1 MTHQGDNAKTQLM
14 AGFALMIRRVFLS
27 LLLPFSIAAQTHAG
41 KPVPEFVPGDE
52 CLFCHRNSIGP
63 GWQKNAH
70 GTTVRSRED
79 GSYTLGGRNHSAELK
94 KEGYNKFAILD
105 KGTGAWNTTS
115 FTEKCTGCHNTGI
128 DAKTGSF
135 SAFGLDCYA
144 CHGVVDLNHSTDTSL
159 VWLSKKRRDD
169 VAAVTSI
176 CVQCH
181 LRESSRS
188 KSTGKPWPNN
198 FVAGDNLWL
207 DYEVDLRKADDAE
220 LNVGDRHIYRNVREV
235 LQQASEV
242 TCLSCHSVH
251 GNSTTKH
258 RKVLTN
264 PACLDCHESSGPKKF
279 VKKYS
284 VSSTT
289 CNYNAL
295 RR

>member
-1 MTHQGDNAKTQLM
+1 MKHQEDNARTQLT
-14 AGFALMIRRVFLS
+14 AGFALMIRGALLG
-27 LLLPFSIAAQTHAG
+27 LLLPFYLAAQTHAG

-94 KEGYNKFAILD
+94 KEGYSKFAIFD
-105 KGTGAWNTTS
+105 KQTGTWNTTS

-135 SAFGLDCYA
+135 AAFGLDCYT
-144 CHGVVDLNHSTDTSL
+144 CHGIVDLNHSTDTSL
-159 VWLSKKRRDD
+159 VLLSKKRRDD
-169 VAAVTSI
+169 VAAITSI
-176 CVQCH
+176 CAQCH

-188 KSTGKPWPNN
+188 RSTGKPWPNN

-207 DYEVDLRKADDAE
+207 DYEADLKKAIELE
-220 LNVGDRHIYRNVREV
+220 LNAGDRHIYRNVQDV
-235 LQQASEV
+235 LENASEV
-242 TCLSCHSVH
+242 TCLSCHNLH

-258 RKVLTN
+258 RKVLTSQ
-264 PACLDCHESSGPKKF
+264 ACVDCHEASGPKKL
-279 VKKYS
+279 VKQYS
-284 VSSTT
+284 VSSKT
-289 CNYNAL
+289 CNYSAL